1 MRPLLAICF
10 LFSACAEPDP
20 CDLVWSGAEPAL
32 GTMVLDDG
40 TVLSAGTWA
49 ATRLNAGTLT
59 IDMRAMDDEVTLG
72 DALEGFSGTPI
83 CRQLDNEN
91 DALIYQDNGPWI
103 TDASHTGTV
112 AIAAFEGG
120 VVSGRFSAT
129 LKSAGQSRSISG
141 AFKLP
146 ARD

>member
-1 MRPLLAICF
+1 MRYLLVICF
-10 LFSACAEPDP
+10 LFSACGESDP
-20 CDLVWSGAEPAL
+20 CGLAWAGAEPEL

-59 IDMRAMDDEVTLG
+59 IDMRAMGSEPTLG
-72 DALEGFSGTPI
+72 DELDAFSGEAV
-83 CRQLDNEN
+83 CRKLDNEN

-103 TDASHTGTV
+103 TDGSHTGTV
-112 AIAAFEGG
+112 AIAAFEDG
-120 VVSGRFSAT
+120 VVSGRFSAQ
-129 LKSAGQSRSISG
+129 LKGNGQSRSISG

>member
-1 MRPLLAICF
+1 MRRLFVICF
-10 LFSACAEPDP
+10 LFGACGESDP
-20 CDLVWSGAEPAL
+20 CGLTWSGTEPAL

-40 TVLSAGTWA
+40 SVLSAGTWA

-72 DALEGFSGTPI
+72 DALESFSGDAL
-83 CRQLDNEN
+83 CRKLDDQN

-103 TDASHTGTV
+103 TDSSHTGTV
-112 AIAAFEGG
+112 AIAAFEEG

-129 LKSAGQSRSISG
+129 LKGNGQSRSISG